1 MTATKRSPEPAP
13 EGAKRPRKARAGA
26 SAAASGAVKVRESK
40 VRESKVP
47 ITERILQK
55 AAKRLID
62 TPLVSVEIAYLQRTL
77 GNSETESAIDD
88 AVSGVRRLPWTTI
101 AAS

>member
-1 MTATKRSPEPAP
+1 MSATKRSPKTAGEAV
-13 EGAKRPRKARAGA
+13 KRPRKAKSAD
-26 SAAASGAVKVRESK
+26 SAAATPSLAIRDP
-40 VRESKVP
+40 KVP

-77 GNSETESAIDD
+77 GNSETESAIDA
-88 AVSGVRRLPWTTI
+88 AVTGVRRLPWTTI

>member
-1 MTATKRSPEPAP
+1 MTAAKRSLKSAGEAV
-13 EGAKRPRKARAGA
+13 KRPRKTKSAD
-26 SAAASGAVKVRESK
+26 SAADTPALSIRESK
-40 VRESKVP
+40 LP
-47 ITERILQK
+47 ITERTLQK

-77 GNSETESAIDD
+77 GNSETESAIDA
-88 AVSGVRRLPWTTI
+88 AVTGVRRLPWTTI

>member
-13 EGAKRPRKARAGA
+13 EAVKRPRKAKAGA
-26 SAAASGAVKVRESK
+26 SAAASGAVK